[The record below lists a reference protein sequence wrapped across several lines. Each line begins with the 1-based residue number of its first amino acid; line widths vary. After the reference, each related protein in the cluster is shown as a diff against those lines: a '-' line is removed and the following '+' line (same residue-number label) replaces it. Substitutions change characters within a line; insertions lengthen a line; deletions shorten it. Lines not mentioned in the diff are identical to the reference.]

1 MRCIEMCFSV
11 LCVVENALINR
22 NMRCIEIWSAGEV
35 RVLPLPIN
43 RNMRCIEIDAVS
55 ADHEPIYERLIETWD
70 VLKYEFRNRNQYGF
84 SD

>member
-1 MRCIEMCFSV
+1 MRVTCKYRLHHVSINRNMRCIEMCFSV

-43 RNMRCIEIDAVS
+43 RNMRCIEMSSLALGVFLI
-55 ADHEPIYERLIETWD
+55 PGLIET
-70 VLKYEFRNRNQYGF
+70 
-84 SD
+84 